1 MGRLDGKI
9 ALVTEAS
16 RGIGRAI
23 ALRLAADGAR
33 IGVHYATSRI
43 AAEETLAAIHEA
55 GGEGFLLSAD
65 LSSLS
70 GIEQLANQLRIALH
84 DQPLDILVNNA
95 GVGASGTIVDTDE
108 ASFDRLFMID
118 VKAPFFLTQRTLPL
132 LADGGRIV
140 NISSVVSMAAYP
152 TTIAYAA
159 AKAAL
164 NSMTVSLAAGLGP
177 RGITV
182 NAVAPGATA
191 TDFLGP
197 MLDDPAVVGMLESA
211 TVFGRLGKPEDIV
224 GLVAFLAGPEAAW
237 VTGQIIAASGGM
249 HL

>member
-1 MGRLDGKI
+1 MGRLDGKV
-9 ALVTEAS
+9 ALVTGAS

-33 IGVHYATSRI
+33 VGVHYALARD
-43 AAEETLAAIHEA
+43 AAEQVVADIDAK

-70 GIEQLANQLRIALH
+70 GVAQLAAGLTAALGS
-84 DQPLDILVNNA
+84 QPFDILVNNA
-95 GVGASGTIVDTDE
+95 GIGASGTIADTDE
-108 ASFDRLFMID
+108 ATFDALFALD
-118 VKAPFFLTQRTLPL
+118 VKAPFFLTQHLLPHL
-132 LADGGRIV
+132 SDGGRII
-140 NISSVVSMAAYP
+140 NISSVVSIAAYP

-177 RGITV
+177 RGISV

-197 MLDDPAVVGMLESA
+197 MLDDPAIVGMLEGASA
-211 TVFGRLGKPEDIV
+211 FGRLGRPQDIV
-224 GLVAFLAGPEAAW
+224 GLVAFLAGPEAGW
-237 VTGQIIAASGGM
+237 VTGQVIAASGGM

>member
-9 ALVTEAS
+9 ALVTGAS

-33 IGVHYATSRI
+33 IGVHYATARG
-43 AAEETLAAIHEA
+43 AAEETLAAIREA
-55 GGEGFLLSAD
+55 GGEGFALSAD

-70 GIEQLANQLRIALH
+70 GVEQLADQLRTAL
-84 DQPLDILVNNA
+84 DDRPLDILINNA
-95 GVGASGTIVDTDE
+95 GVGASGTIADTDE
-108 ASFDRLFMID
+108 ASFDRLFMVD
-118 VKAPFFLTQRTLPL
+118 VKAPFFVTQRVLPL

-197 MLDDPAVVGMLESA
+197 MLDDPAVVDMLEGA

>member
-1 MGRLDGKI
+1 MGRLDGKV
-9 ALVTEAS
+9 ALVTGAS

-33 IGVHYATSRI
+33 VGVHYATARD
-43 AAEETLAAIHEA
+43 AAAAVRAEIEAA
-55 GGEGFLLSAD
+55 GGEAFLLRAD
-65 LSSLS
+65 LSALT
-70 GIEQLANQLRIALH
+70 GIEGLVDDLRIAL
-84 DQPLDILVNNA
+84 DGRLLDILVNNA
-95 GVGASGTIVDTDE
+95 GIGASGTIADTDE
-108 ASFDRLFMID
+108 AGFDALFALD
-118 VKAPFFLTQRTLPL
+118 VKAPFFLTQQLLPL
-132 LADGGRIV
+132 LADGGRII

-164 NSMTVSLAAGLGP
+164 NSMTVSLAVGLGP
-177 RGITV
+177 RGISV

-197 MLDDPAVVGMLESA
+197 MLDDPAVVGMLEKAS
-211 TVFGRLGKPEDIV
+211 VFGRLGQPGDIA
-224 GLVAFLAGPEAAW
+224 GLVAFLAGPEAGW
-237 VTGQIIAASGGM
+237 VTGQLIAASGGM

>member
-9 ALVTEAS
+9 ALVTGAS

-23 ALRLAADGAR
+23 ALRLAADGAQ
-33 IGVHYATSRI
+33 IAVHYATVRG

-55 GGEGFLLSAD
+55 GGKGFILAAD

-70 GIEQLANQLRIALH
+70 GVEQLADQLRTAL
-84 DQPLDILVNNA
+84 DDRPLDILVNNA
-95 GVGASGTIVDTDE
+95 GIGAGGTIMDTDE
-108 ASFDRLFMID
+108 ARFDRLFAVD
-118 VKAPFFLTQRTLPL
+118 VKAPFFVTQRVLPL
-132 LADGGRIV
+132 LTDDGRII

-152 TTIAYAA
+152 STIAYAA
-159 AKAAL
+159 AKAAI

-197 MLDDPAVVGMLESA
+197 RLNDPAMVDMMASA
-211 TVFGRLGKPEDIV
+211 AVFGRLGQPQDIV

>member
-1 MGRLDGKI
+1 MGKLDGKT
-9 ALVTEAS
+9 ALVTGAS

-23 ALRLAADGAR
+23 AMRLAADGAM
-33 IGVHYATSRI
+33 ILVHYGSAQG
-43 AAEETLAAIHEA
+43 AAEETLAVIRQA
-55 GGEGFLLSAD
+55 GGIGMLLAAD
-65 LSSLS
+65 LSSLA
-70 GIEQLANQLRIALH
+70 GVDQLVAGLRTQL
-84 DQPLDILVNNA
+84 DGQPLDILVNNA
-95 GVGASGTIVDTDE
+95 GVGAGGTILDTEE
-108 ASFDRLFMID
+108 ASFDRLFAVD
-118 VKAPFFLTQRTLPL
+118 VKAPFFVTQRVLPL
-132 LADGGRIV
+132 LVDHGRII

-164 NSMTVSLAAGLGP
+164 NSMTVSLASGLGP

-197 MLDDPAVVGMLESA
+197 MLDDPAIVGILEGAS
-211 TVFGRLGKPEDIV
+211 VFGRLGRPEDIV
-224 GLVAFLAGPEAAW
+224 GVVAFLAGPDAAW

>member
-9 ALVTEAS
+9 ALVTGAS

-23 ALRLAADGAR
+23 ALRLAADGAQ
-33 IGVHYATSRI
+33 IAVHYATARG

-55 GGEGFLLSAD
+55 GGKGFILAAD

-70 GIEQLANQLRIALH
+70 GVEQLADRLRTAL
-84 DQPLDILVNNA
+84 DDRPLDILVNNA
-95 GVGASGTIVDTDE
+95 GIGAGGTIMDTDE
-108 ASFDRLFMID
+108 ARFDRLFAVD
-118 VKAPFFLTQRTLPL
+118 VKAPFFVTQRVLPL
-132 LADGGRIV
+132 LTDGGRII

-152 TTIAYAA
+152 STIAYAA
-159 AKAAL
+159 AKAAI
-164 NSMTVSLAAGLGP
+164 NSMTVSLAAGLGQ

-197 MLDDPAVVGMLESA
+197 RLNDPAMVDMMASA
-211 TVFGRLGKPEDIV
+211 AVFGRLGQPQDIV